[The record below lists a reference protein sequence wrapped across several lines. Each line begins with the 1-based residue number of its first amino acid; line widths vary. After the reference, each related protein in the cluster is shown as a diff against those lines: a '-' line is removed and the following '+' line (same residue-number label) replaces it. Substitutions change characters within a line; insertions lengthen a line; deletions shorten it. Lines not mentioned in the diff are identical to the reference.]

1 MLEVSQ
7 KRAALIAVSLSAF
20 VTPMMLSGVNVA
32 LPAIAADLEADAV
45 MLSWVATIYLL
56 STAVFVL
63 PSGRLADMVGRKLIF
78 VSGII
83 IAALGSVL
91 AALVNSIE
99 MLLVCRVI
107 QGIGSAMLF
116 PTGVAI
122 LTSVFLPAERGKVIG
137 VNAAMVYAGISFGPF
152 FGGWLT
158 EHFSWRSVFVFYLPL
173 VLVAVY
179 LIFTRLKGEWK
190 GPTGQTFDYAG
201 TVIFGLAASALIYGL
216 SVLPTTVG
224 VVAMVAGVA
233 GLVGFVR
240 LQNRLEHPLLAVS
253 LLFDHQVFK
262 FSCLAALLMYAAV
275 FGSAFLLSLYL
286 QYIKGMAPSDA
297 GLIMIIQP
305 IMATIFAP
313 ISGRLSDR
321 YEPRVLSSIGMTGN
335 LVGLILLASL
345 DANSSL
351 LSIGACLA
359 LMGTGFGIFS
369 SPNAN
374 AIMGSVEP
382 EYYGSAA
389 GVMSTTRVFG
399 QMLSMGIVTLVF
411 ALKLGEVEITP
422 VVYPMLM
429 SSLSICFAVG
439 ACMCAAGIYF
449 SLFRGE
455 LHPTAA

>member
-152 FGGWLT
+152 
-158 EHFSWRSVFVFYLPL
+158 
-173 VLVAVY
+173 
-179 LIFTRLKGEWK
+179 
-190 GPTGQTFDYAG
+190 
-201 TVIFGLAASALIYGL
+201 
-216 SVLPTTVG
+216 
-224 VVAMVAGVA
+224 
-233 GLVGFVR
+233 
-240 LQNRLEHPLLAVS
+240 LAV
-253 LLFDHQVFK
+253 
-262 FSCLAALLMYAAV
+262 
-275 FGSAFLLSLYL
+275 G
-286 QYIKGMAPSDA
+286 
-297 GLIMIIQP
+297 
-305 IMATIFAP
+305 
-313 ISGRLSDR
+313 
-321 YEPRVLSSIGMTGN
+321 
-335 LVGLILLASL
+335 
-345 DANSSL
+345 
-351 LSIGACLA
+351 
-359 LMGTGFGIFS
+359 
-369 SPNAN
+369 
-374 AIMGSVEP
+374 
-382 EYYGSAA
+382 
-389 GVMSTTRVFG
+389 
-399 QMLSMGIVTLVF
+399 
-411 ALKLGEVEITP
+411 
-422 VVYPMLM
+422 
-429 SSLSICFAVG
+429 
-439 ACMCAAGIYF
+439 
-449 SLFRGE
+449 
-455 LHPTAA
+455 